1 MRESNRIRELWKGI
15 SNEVSFFL
23 YAHRRLFLFDL
34 HQMIHNLMHFKKN
47 YSMYEINHCGR
58 KQSIKV
64 ALPTGTNRRQSGGE

>member
-1 MRESNRIRELWKGI
+1 MRESNRIQELWKGI
-15 SNEVSFFL
+15 SNEVSFLL
-23 YAHRRLFLFDL
+23 YADCVSALLDL
-34 HQMIHNLMHFKKN
+34 HLMIHNLMHFKKN

>member
-1 MRESNRIRELWKGI
+1 MRESNRIQELWKGI
-15 SNEVSFFL
+15 SNEVSFLL
-23 YAHRRLFLFDL
+23 YAYCVSALLDL
-34 HQMIHNLMHFKKN
+34 HLMIHNLMHFKKN